1 MKITTKPHGTHGKIH
16 AFPEINHT
24 VDGGNPTPGEV
35 GSLSHYLQGLIH
47 PRWCRISA
55 INSRTIEGYKRRTPW
70 QDLRSDVE
78 ILRAARGLH
87 QETG

>member
-1 MKITTKPHGTHGKIH
+1 MKITTKPHGKIH

-78 ILRAARGLH
+78 ILRAARGLN